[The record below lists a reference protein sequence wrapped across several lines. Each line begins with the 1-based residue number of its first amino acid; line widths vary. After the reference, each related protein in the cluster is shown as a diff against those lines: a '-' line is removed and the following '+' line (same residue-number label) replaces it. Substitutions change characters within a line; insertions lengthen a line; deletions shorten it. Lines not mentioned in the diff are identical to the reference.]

1 MWYLIFPPIIVIAS
15 LLFVLWYLSRK
26 GADPFIA
33 RKISQLE
40 DGVEQRIS
48 FFRTKKILLRILERM
63 VYRFKVLSLQ
73 MHNVLND
80 LTQTLK
86 ERRKRFQDSNVKRI
100 LKDSDEK
107 TRTDTISSHE
117 IISPDSHFRTSE
129 TREVSRKYQDVQLTQ
144 SETSET
150 ISRPMVSERIV
161 RPEAP
166 YRKTA
171 TDISREEDL
180 ITRIAV
186 NPKDFAAYEELGD
199 HYLGIGN
206 VKDAKDCY
214 RQVLK
219 LSPVQRMAKIKI
231 RRLEKILLQKERQ
244 SLSIENKESK
254 IGKRRLNSSVD
265 NPSHSDAG
273 GVGS

>member
-40 DGVEQRIS
+40 DGVEQRVP
-48 FFRTKKILLRILERM
+48 FLRTKKFFLRILERM
-63 VYRFKVLSLQ
+63 AHRFKVLSLQ
-73 MHNVLND
+73 MHNALND

-86 ERRKRFQDSNVKRI
+86 ERRKRFQDSDVKMI
-100 LKDSDEK
+100 SKDLDEEK
-107 TRTDTISSHE
+107 HTDTIVSSRE
-117 IISPDSHFRTSE
+117 IISPDSHLRTLE
-129 TREVSRKYQDVQLTQ
+129 TREISRERRDARLTQ

-150 ISRPMVSERIV
+150 IPRPMVSERIV
-161 RPEAP
+161 HPEVP

-186 NPKDFAAYEELGD
+186 NPKDFTAYEELGD
-199 HYLGIGN
+199 HYLEIGN
-206 VKDAKDCY
+206 MKDAKDCY

-231 RRLEKILLQKERQ
+231 RRLEKILSQK
-244 SLSIENKESK
+244 
-254 IGKRRLNSSVD
+254 G
-265 NPSHSDAG
+265 
-273 GVGS
+273 